1 MIRQSELSRHCLPN
15 LICVERSSF
24 VDFFLKL
31 KNVGLNKTEKAVL
44 RLLIGN
50 PDRTA
55 DIIAAETGVSK
66 HTIERTFISLQ
77 KKGNILIQFYKA
89 KKAFRRTLILR
100 KAFPAHK
107 TLLLRPCHR
116 HLEIFLILKDLIGIR
131 IPLLLLR
138 PHKDD
143 RKDNHIDH
151 D

>member
-1 MIRQSELSRHCLPN
+1 MECGLSFNNVVHSLQYW
-15 LICVERSSF
+15 ERKRR
-24 VDFFLKL
+24 VCNQMKL
-31 KNVGLNKTEKAVL
+31 LL
-44 RLLIGN
+44 RL
-50 PDRTA
+50 TA
-55 DIIAAETGVSK
+55 SPRLEG
-66 HTIERTFISLQ
+66 
-77 KKGNILIQFYKA
+77 

-107 TLLLRPCHR
+107 TLLFRPCHR

-143 RKDNHIDH
+143 RKDCHIDH

>member
-1 MIRQSELSRHCLPN
+1 M
-15 LICVERSSF
+15 
-24 VDFFLKL
+24 DFFLKL

-107 TLLLRPCHR
+107 TL
-116 HLEIFLILKDLIGIR
+116 
-131 IPLLLLR
+131 
-138 PHKDD
+138 
-143 RKDNHIDH
+143 
-151 D
+151 